1 MGNFTPHTSHYILS
15 DCCHPADSRSVNLK
29 NNRGNI
35 QRKSGKALYNVSES
49 LPGDWQTFTDNNI
62 RLAEQEREASIRLR
76 GIIGST
82 LSNTSQDLREQADR
96 VQESLTNRVA
106 ETEEATRKLETNL
119 KKTVDEI
126 AQVESMIRNLKDAI
140 WDKDAPNKVAQTRL
154 TNRHQRPN
162 IELCRDEPA
171 HRLVEEVVEIEDTV
185 RNLEKKVGESLINFR
200 PGVDN

>member
-1 MGNFTPHTSHYILS
+1 MTFVNTYYR
-15 DCCHPADSRSVNLK
+15 ADSRSVNLK

-106 ETEEATRKLETNL
+106 ETEEATRWVTLTKLAGWL
-119 KKTVDEI
+119 VI
-126 AQVESMIRNLKDAI
+126 VLFPGSWR
-140 WDKDAPNKVAQTRL
+140 QT
-154 TNRHQRPN
+154 
-162 IELCRDEPA
+162 
-171 HRLVEEVVEIEDTV
+171 
-185 RNLEKKVGESLINFR
+185 
-200 PGVDN
+200 

>member
-1 MGNFTPHTSHYILS
+1 MVSSTCTTTS
-15 DCCHPADSRSVNLK
+15 DSRSVNLK

-106 ETEEATRKLETNL
+106 ETEEATR
-119 KKTVDEI
+119 
-126 AQVESMIRNLKDAI
+126 S
-140 WDKDAPNKVAQTRL
+140 
-154 TNRHQRPN
+154 
-162 IELCRDEPA
+162 
-171 HRLVEEVVEIEDTV
+171 
-185 RNLEKKVGESLINFR
+185 G
-200 PGVDN
+200 

>member
-1 MGNFTPHTSHYILS
+1 MVSSTCTNTS
-15 DCCHPADSRSVNLK
+15 DSRSVNLK

-106 ETEEATRKLETNL
+106 ETEEATRSGLTFLTLSGKLTILRKLETNL

-140 WDKDAPNKVAQTRL
+140 WDKDAPTKVAQTRL

-185 RNLEKKVGESLINFR
+185 RNLEKKVFGKSLSC
-200 PGVDN
+200 

>member
-1 MGNFTPHTSHYILS
+1 MQCDQNYLISIYHCLTLFSQ
-15 DCCHPADSRSVNLK
+15 DSRSVNLK

-96 VQESLTNRVA
+96 VQETLTNRVA
-106 ETEEATRKLETNL
+106 ETEEATR
-119 KKTVDEI
+119 
-126 AQVESMIRNLKDAI
+126 QVEEI
-140 WDKDAPNKVAQTRL
+140 WS
-154 TNRHQRPN
+154 
-162 IELCRDEPA
+162 I
-171 HRLVEEVVEIEDTV
+171 IY
-185 RNLEKKVGESLINFR
+185 
-200 PGVDN
+200 

>member
-1 MGNFTPHTSHYILS
+1 MQCDQNYLISIYHCLTLFSQ
-15 DCCHPADSRSVNLK
+15 DSRSVNLK

-96 VQESLTNRVA
+96 VQETLTNRVA
-106 ETEEATRKLETNL
+106 ETEEATRSETL
-119 KKTVDEI
+119 STL
-126 AQVESMIRNLKDAI
+126 A
-140 WDKDAPNKVAQTRL
+140 TY
-154 TNRHQRPN
+154 
-162 IELCRDEPA
+162 
-171 HRLVEEVVEIEDTV
+171 
-185 RNLEKKVGESLINFR
+185 
-200 PGVDN
+200 

>member
-1 MGNFTPHTSHYILS
+1 MQCDQNYLISIYHCLTLFSQ
-15 DCCHPADSRSVNLK
+15 DSRSVNLK

-96 VQESLTNRVA
+96 VQETLTNRVA
-106 ETEEATRKLETNL
+106 ETEEATR
-119 KKTVDEI
+119 
-126 AQVESMIRNLKDAI
+126 QVEEI
-140 WDKDAPNKVAQTRL
+140 WSIS
-154 TNRHQRPN
+154 H
-162 IELCRDEPA
+162 
-171 HRLVEEVVEIEDTV
+171 
-185 RNLEKKVGESLINFR
+185 
-200 PGVDN
+200 

>member
-1 MGNFTPHTSHYILS
+1 MQCDQNYLISIYHCLTLFSQ
-15 DCCHPADSRSVNLK
+15 DSRSVNLK

-96 VQESLTNRVA
+96 VQETLTNRVA
-106 ETEEATRKLETNL
+106 ETEEATRSVTFSTLATN
-119 KKTVDEI
+119 
-126 AQVESMIRNLKDAI
+126 
-140 WDKDAPNKVAQTRL
+140 
-154 TNRHQRPN
+154 
-162 IELCRDEPA
+162 
-171 HRLVEEVVEIEDTV
+171 
-185 RNLEKKVGESLINFR
+185 
-200 PGVDN
+200 